1 MADTKKVERIPGY
14 CALCWS
20 SCGCISVIEDGR
32 LTAVEP
38 DRSHPT
44 GKALCGKG
52 QAAPELVYSEERV
65 LYPMKRTRP
74 KGDPDPGWKRISWDE
89 ALDTTASEMK
99 RIAEDAGRE
108 SVAFSITTSAGTAM
122 QDGWSWVE
130 RLRQSFGTPNAVAS
144 VEICGFSKDYIYPHT
159 FGVSL
164 PMSDLEHSDCI
175 ILWGHNPGTTWLA
188 HATRVADARARGAN
202 LIVMDPVRVGFA
214 AKADQWLRVRP
225 GTDGA
230 LALCMAGI
238 MIDEDL
244 FDRDF
249 IRDWSN
255 GPFLIRDDNDRFL
268 SGADL
273 DAQGDADARVAWDEV
288 AHTPIT
294 YDPAT
299 GSYEREDADR
309 AIVGRFDVQTTSGP
323 VSCRTAFDRYAE
335 LCRSFPPERTAE
347 ITWIPAQQIVE
358 TARLVGA
365 SNAVCCY
372 YWAGLEQQSNV
383 TQTGRAL
390 ACLYTLTGDFDAKGG
405 NVLFEKIATN
415 DIGGR
420 DLMPG
425 EQRQKSL
432 GREKRSLGP
441 ERINGW
447 ITSDSFYNAVLKR
460 EPYGVDA
467 LVSFGMNMLLSH
479 SDGKRGAEAL
489 DALDFMV
496 HADLFMTPT
505 ATHADIVLP
514 VNTPWEREGLKTDF
528 YVDQKACGY
537 VQFRQQMIESRGESR
552 SDAWIAFELA
562 KRLGLDNAFWG
573 GDQDAGYRELLAPS
587 GLELDELR
595 QQPAGVAVPLETK
608 YRKYAGDGTDTAPG
622 FNTPSKKVELYS
634 ETLLNHGYPPLP
646 EYVEPAMGPVSE
658 PQLADDFP
666 LILTTSKSPHFL
678 HSQFRALR
686 AVRRHEREPRVDVH
700 PETAAARDI
709 AEGDWVQLTTPHG
722 EARAKARFAKNLDP
736 RVVKATAGWWQGC
749 AALSVDGYD
758 AHSDTGANVNR
769 LIRDDAVDPVG
780 GCVPLKAYMCQI
792 APVSS

>member
-1 MADTKKVERIPGY
+1 MVDTKTVERKPGY

-38 DRSHPT
+38 DPTHPT

-52 QAAPELVYSEERV
+52 QAAPELVYNEERL

-74 KGDPDPGWKRISWDE
+74 KGSSDPGWERISWDE

-99 RIAEDAGRE
+99 RIAEDGGRE

-144 VEICGFSKDYIYPHT
+144 VEICGYSKDYIYPHT

-188 HATRVADARARGAN
+188 HATRVADARKRGAN
-202 LIVMDPVRVGFA
+202 LIVMDPLRAGFA

-225 GTDGA
+225 STDGA
-230 LALCMAGI
+230 LALCLAGI
-238 MIDEDL
+238 LIDEGL

-249 IRDWSN
+249 VRDWTN
-255 GPFLIRDDNDRFL
+255 GPFLIRDDDDRFL
-268 SGADL
+268 TGADL
-273 DAQGDADARVAWDEV
+273 EAGGDPESRVAWDGAAV
-288 AHTPIT
+288 GPVMYAPS
-294 YDPAT
+294 T
-299 GSYEREDADR
+299 GTYERDGIDL
-309 AIVGRFDVQTTSGP
+309 AIDGRYDIATPNGT

-347 ITWIPAQQIVE
+347 ITWIPAQQILE
-358 TARLVGA
+358 TARLIGA

-383 TQTGRAL
+383 TQTGRAV
-390 ACLYTLTGDFDAKGG
+390 ACLYALTGDFDARGG

-415 DIGGR
+415 DVGGR

-425 EQRQKSL
+425 KQREKSL

-447 ITSDSFYNAVLKR
+447 ITSDSFYDAVLKR

-479 SDGKRGAEAL
+479 SDGKRGVEAL
-489 DALDFMV
+489 EALDFMV
-496 HADLFMTPT
+496 HADLFVTPT
-505 ATHADIVLP
+505 ASYADIVLP

-537 VQFRQQMIESRGESR
+537 VQYREQMIESRGESR
-552 SDAWIAFELA
+552 SDVWIAFELA
-562 KRLGLDNAFWG
+562 ERLGLGNAFWG
-573 GDQDAGYRELLAPS
+573 GDRDAGYREMLAPS
-587 GLELDELR
+587 GLDLDELR
-595 QQPAGVAVPLETK
+595 QHPAGVAVPLETH
-608 YRKYAGDGTDTAPG
+608 YRKYTEGG
-622 FNTPSKKVELYS
+622 FGTPSKKVEFYS

-658 PQLADDFP
+658 PDLAEDFP
-666 LILTTSKSPHFL
+666 LILTTAKSPHYL

-686 AVRRHEREPRVDVH
+686 AVRRHEREPRIDLH

-709 AEGDWVQLTTPHG
+709 SEGDWVALTTPHG
-722 EARAKARFAKNLDP
+722 EARAKARFSKNLDP
-736 RVVKATAGWWQGC
+736 RVVRATHGWWQGC
-749 AALSVDGYD
+749 GALSLDGYD
-758 AHSDTGANVNR
+758 ANSDAGANVNR
-769 LIRDDAVDPVG
+769 VIGDDAVDPVG
-780 GCVPLKAYMCQI
+780 GCVPLKSYMCQI
-792 APVSS
+792 AGVSA